1 MTGLPRR
8 AHRATSLEHIFGSAH
23 ALETAQAEL
32 KKMLVSRGIYFGDGL
47 LPTYA
52 FAYLTSKDRVAK
64 WAAQAEL
71 VMAAA
76 DHCAREA
83 VTESVTCDT
92 QSFSNEVNELIFA
105 YPGYERCCVITRP
118 DGIPNGDDLRFVEL
132 NCDSPAM
139 MMFLDIVT
147 DCLFKLDAFQGTL
160 GQLERPRPAADI
172 LLETLL
178 DCYREYGGK
187 HTPTIAIAD
196 WEGQKTRFEHLRLA
210 EHFEDRGF
218 PTVVCDPRAFKR
230 VGGELQLANGQRI
243 HIVYRR
249 ALVSEIISRRHEV
262 EPLLRAYRD
271 GTVCMVNPLR
281 AYVASAKSLMTH
293 IVEKELPPHLRGAAK
308 LVPRTV
314 LMDDP
319 QARKAVMA
327 NPERFVLKKSEGH
340 GGMHVLLPGVA
351 TEQAWREAMEVSRR
365 EVWIAQ
371 DYLEVPV
378 MAMPVVDMNGSG
390 GVAWTERF
398 YNWNP
403 FVFGGKFAGG
413 LVRTSSTPLINITL
427 GGGLLPTLGK

>member
-1 MTGLPRR
+1 MTGIPRR

-23 ALETAQAEL
+23 ALEQAQQQL
-32 KKMLVSRGIYFGDGL
+32 TKMLTSRGIYFGEGL

-52 FAYLTSKDRVAK
+52 FAYVTSKDRVKK
-64 WAAQAEL
+64 WAEQAEL
-71 VMAAA
+71 VIAAA

-92 QSFSNEVNELIFA
+92 QSFDNEVSELIFA
-105 YPGYERCCVITRP
+105 YPGYERCCVICRP

-147 DCLFKLDAFQGTL
+147 DCLLQLDAFQTL
-160 GQLERPRPAADI
+160 GQEMRPAKPAADI

-178 DCYREYGGK
+178 ECYREYGGK
-187 HTPTIAIAD
+187 QTPTIAIAD

-210 EHFEDRGF
+210 EHFERAGY
-218 PTVVCDPRAFKR
+218 PTVVCDPRAFRR
-230 VGGELQLANGQRI
+230 VGGELQLLNGQRV

-249 ALVSEIISRRHEV
+249 ALVSEIINRRHEL

-293 IVEKELPPHLRGAAK
+293 LVERELPPWLKPAAK

-319 QARKAVMA
+319 QARKEVMA

-340 GGMHVLLPGVA
+340 GGKHVLLPGVA
-351 TEQAWREAMEVSRR
+351 TESAWREAMEVSRR

-371 DYLEVPV
+371 DYLEVPM
-378 MAMPVVDMNGSG
+378 MAMPVADGDRI
-390 GVAWTERF
+390 AWSDRF

-403 FVFGGKFAGG
+403 FVFGGRFAGG